1 MMVKKVSAGQAKAQ
15 FSAIA
20 SEVAHGEPHVIIER
34 RNKPWVALV
43 RVSDLEHLGQ
53 AQTTSEHP
61 RGALAL
67 AGAWREIDDDD
78 MESLVEQIYAERDN
92 NLGLPVE
99 MSI

>member
-20 SEVAHGEPHVIIER
+20 SEVAHGGPHVIIER